1 MQSELVRA
9 QSQTNQV
16 IRLISCNFYHLSN
29 LNGLMCN
36 RQMVKNIFT
45 TLQKEQYAE
54 LREKV
59 RDQQQ
64 SEKELIQASQ
74 AQLDRLK
81 SRFVHS
87 RNISSA

>member
-1 MQSELVRA
+1 
-9 QSQTNQV
+9 
-16 IRLISCNFYHLSN
+16 
-29 LNGLMCN
+29 
-36 RQMVKNIFT
+36 MVKNIFT